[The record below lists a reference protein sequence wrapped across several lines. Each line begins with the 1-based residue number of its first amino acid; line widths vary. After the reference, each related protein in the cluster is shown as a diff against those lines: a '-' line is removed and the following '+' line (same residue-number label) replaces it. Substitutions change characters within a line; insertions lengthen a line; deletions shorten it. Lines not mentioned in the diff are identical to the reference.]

1 MLSTPQAPLATQRGW
16 LFHITMSCASF
27 SVPEEE
33 FRFDSSDVWTLFH
46 SYAFDFSVWEMWG
59 ALCYGAR
66 LVIVPYI
73 CSRSPDLFYRLLC
86 EEGVTVLNQTPSAFQ
101 QLIHYERQVGP
112 DERLRLRLVIF
123 GGEALNVA
131 SLKPWFDRHGEMVQL
146 VNMYGITET
155 TVHVTRLPLTGADVE
170 RTGSVIGRPLAHLQ
184 AYIFDGY
191 GQLVPMGVAG
201 ELHIGGDGV
210 ASGYLNR
217 PELTAE
223 KFIANPFSDDPGA
236 RLYKTGDLCRWLA
249 DGNIEFMGRIDQQ
262 VKIRGFRIEPGEI
275 ESTLARH
282 PGVQECVVVA
292 GERTTG
298 EKRLVAYVVA
308 EGWEDREPE
317 LREALKSHLS
327 YSLPE

>member
-1 MLSTPQAPLATQRGW
+1 M
-16 LFHITMSCASF
+16 
-27 SVPEEE
+27 
-33 FRFDSSDVWTLFH
+33 
-46 SYAFDFSVWEMWG
+46 
-59 ALCYGAR
+59 
-66 LVIVPYI
+66 
-73 CSRSPDLFYRLLC
+73 
-86 EEGVTVLNQTPSAFQ
+86 LNQTPSAFQ
-101 QLIHYERQVGP
+101 QLIHYERQVGL
-112 DERLRLRLVIF
+112 DERLRIRLVIF

-155 TVHVTRLPLTGADVE
+155 TVHVTRLPLTRAEVE

-223 KFIANPFSDDPGA
+223 KFIANPFSDDPAA

-292 GERTTG
+292 GESTTG
-298 EKRLVAYVVA
+298 VKRLMAYVVA

-327 YSLPE
+327 YSLPEYMVPAHFVLLEKLPLTPNGKIDRKTLPKPQEGDLFQEAYAAPCNEKEKRLATVWSALLGVERIGLEDNFFSLGGTRLFQSRWSLGRLGRA